1 LEAGNQHIFIMSVE
15 WYNRRAF
22 RPKASK
28 FELTVAQFPPMSK
41 VADVNRL
48 KTILVMAV
56 LAFWLPAT
64 NHCRLEL
71 IPGLEFLDCCSHSE
85 DQQASAQHEN
95 ECPDDLCS
103 QVEDGLYKA
112 ACNQIVVEAPPASS
126 VGSLADMLEQTPSPE
141 RNGTVKRL
149 DASPPE
155 LPKTWQFSFRAA
167 APPRAPSLVS

>member
-1 LEAGNQHIFIMSVE
+1 MG
-15 WYNRRAF
+15 
-22 RPKASK
+22 
-28 FELTVAQFPPMSK
+28 K
-41 VADVNRL
+41 VADVKRL
-48 KTILVMAV
+48 KTILVMGV

-85 DQQASAQHEN
+85 DEQASDHHEN
-95 ECPDDLCS
+95 DCDGDLCA

-112 ACNQIVVEAPPASS
+112 ESYRVVIQAPPASL
-126 VGSLADMLEQTPSPE
+126 VGFLPALLEQAPRPE
-141 RNGTVKRL
+141 RVRTMRRL

-167 APPRAPSLVS
+167 APPRAPSPVS